1 MADFVRRGDVVGV
14 QGFPGLLALVSPF
27 VPPCPCVAL
36 PVCLLALVS
45 RALFPW
51 PPTRHASPCLQRRY
65 MTQREGASERWGKDP

>member
-36 PVCLLALVS
+36 PVCRLARV
-45 RALFPW
+45 
-51 PPTRHASPCLQRRY
+51 SPCPCVSLPLSPEPSFPGRPRAMPPRVY
-65 MTQREGASERWGKDP
+65 SADT

>member
-36 PVCLLALVS
+36 PLCGLAL
-45 RALFPW
+45 
-51 PPTRHASPCLQRRY
+51 ASPCPCPPSPLSLAAHAPCLPVSTAQIHDTARGG
-65 MTQREGASERWGKDP
+65 E